1 MCLAVYL
8 ASSNVLPP
16 IAWDQ
21 DAPAFYLEP
30 VPEGG
35 EVHQQFSLPYVYY
48 AGSHE
53 GCGCGFSRSGETG
66 EEIERHQANY
76 AALARVLR
84 ATLSGG
90 AKAELFTCWEG
101 DQGTQP
107 EISESVT
114 PDELESSS
122 FQLKELQFLR
132 VVEDGAERVAGESPF
147 ER

>member
-1 MCLAVYL
+1 MCLAIYL
-8 ASSNVLPP
+8 ASSNLLPP
-16 IAWDQ
+16 IAWDE

-30 VPEGG
+30 VPGSE
-35 EVHQQFSLPYVYY
+35 EVHQQFSLPHVYY
-48 AGSHE
+48 AGSHD
-53 GCGCGFSRSGETG
+53 GCGCGFAKGGYTG
-66 EEIERHQANY
+66 EEIERRQANY

-84 ATLSGG
+84 AALSGG

-101 DQGTQP
+101 DQGKRP

-132 VVEDGAERVAGESPF
+132 VVEDGAERAAVSF
-147 ER
+147 R